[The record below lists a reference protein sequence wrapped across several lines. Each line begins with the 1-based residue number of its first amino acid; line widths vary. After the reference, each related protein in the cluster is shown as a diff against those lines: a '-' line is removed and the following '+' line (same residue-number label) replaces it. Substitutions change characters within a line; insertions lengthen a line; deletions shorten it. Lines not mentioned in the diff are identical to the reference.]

1 MDIQNNNGQGDRA
14 KGSLNGKRVLVL
26 GGGIAGLSAAIT
38 LLKQGYQVDVHE
50 KRDVLGGKWS
60 SWKDKDG
67 DWIETGLHVFFGAY
81 EEIFDLMRE
90 IGVYD
95 RILWKDHVM
104 TYTLSKGERF
114 EFRTRKLPSPFHL
127 LPAAFENK
135 FFSWKEKLTLIRA
148 LYPMLFGSQS
158 YYAQQDA
165 ITYKQWN
172 DKMGIDQ
179 RMFSKMFI
187 PMTLALKF
195 MPAHEISARI
205 VLEVI
210 GIFLRENNASRIG
223 FLQGS
228 PQEHLI
234 GPMAD
239 YVFRLGGN
247 IHCGSR
253 IERLEMSDDNS
264 RVAAV
269 HVSRNGKTERLTPD
283 YVVTALPIHNLQ
295 KILPDALKSIPYF
308 AGLMK
313 MKGVPVITVHLW
325 TDKQISNLDN
335 CLFSP
340 DGVIPVYA
348 DMANTTPEYRA
359 RLAGPDQSSANGI
372 PERFTTGSRF
382 QFVVA
387 PAKDLMD
394 KTDEEIV
401 AKVWANVLDVFPD
414 TAKDARITKSVV
426 VRVPQSVYGPYP
438 GIDQY
443 RVPQASPIPNL
454 FLAGGYT
461 YQRFY
466 DSMEG
471 ACRSGRRAANALIAR
486 DRGLAWQPTP

>member
-1 MDIQNNNGQGDRA
+1 MDIQSTTTLSNASNTTPTTA
-14 KGSLNGKRVLVL
+14 TKRVAIA
-26 GGGIAGLSAAIT
+26 GGGIAGLTAAIT
-38 LLKQGYQVDVHE
+38 LLKQGYSVDVYE

-81 EEIFDLMRE
+81 DEIFTLMRE

-104 TYTLSKGERF
+104 TYTLSGGERF

-127 LPAAFENK
+127 LPAAFENR
-135 FFSWKEKLTLIRA
+135 FFSWKEKLTLLRA
-148 LYPMLFGSQS
+148 LYPMLFGSQK
-158 YYAQQDA
+158 YYADQDRL
-165 ITYKQWN
+165 TYQQWN
-172 DKMGIDQ
+172 DAAGIDR
-179 RMFSKMFI
+179 RMYRKMFM

-195 MPAHEISARI
+195 VPADRISARI

-210 GIFLRENNASRIG
+210 GIFLRQNHASRIG
-223 FLQGS
+223 LLQGS

-239 YVFRLGGN
+239 YVARLGGR
-247 IHCGSR
+247 IHAESKIER
-253 IERLEMSDDNS
+253 IELAPDGNS
-264 RVAAV
+264 VAAL
-269 HVSRNGKTERLTPD
+269 HVAERGQSRRVEAD
-283 YVVTALPIHNLQ
+283 YFVTALPIHNL
-295 KILPDALKSIPYF
+295 KRLIPDEVKSQPYF
-308 AGLMK
+308 DGLTK
-313 MKGVPVITVHLW
+313 LSGVPVVTVHLW

-359 RLAGPDQSSANGI
+359 KIAGNGHV
-372 PERFTTGSRF
+372 PPPFTTGSRF

-387 PAKDLMD
+387 PAEELIGKS
-394 KTDEEIV
+394 DEEIV
-401 AKVWANVLDVFPD
+401 AAAWASVQDVFPD
-414 TAKDARITKSVV
+414 TARDARIVKSAV

-438 GIDQY
+438 GLDRY

-454 FLAGGYT
+454 FLSGGYT
-461 YQRFY
+461 IQKYY

-486 DRGLAWQPTP
+486 DRGLAWSPTP